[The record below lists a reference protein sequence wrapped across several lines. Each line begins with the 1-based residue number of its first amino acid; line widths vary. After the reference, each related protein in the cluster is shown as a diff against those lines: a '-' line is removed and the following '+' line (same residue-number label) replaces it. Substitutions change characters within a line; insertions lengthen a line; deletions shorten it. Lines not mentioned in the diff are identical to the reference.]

1 MSHNHSVSELCK
13 SVQIHAWN
21 CAPTVL
27 LWSWTIFALEVCNGL
42 HPHTAQPLNMQRVGW
57 RLSNVWEIL
66 INTWL
71 EDEKLWRGAL
81 GLNSTACYAV
91 WKKKIVCVNLEF
103 LIINAVKTFSQR
115 LVRDSKRNSK
125 TRRREKGLGEGMRQR
140 AERRSEYMVHSV
152 TCVCGESDGEED
164 DGGGG

>member
-1 MSHNHSVSELCK
+1 MTGCIRVKQHSLLC
-13 SVQIHAWN
+13 SM
-21 CAPTVL
+21 
-27 LWSWTIFALEVCNGL
+27 E
-42 HPHTAQPLNMQRVGW
+42 
-57 RLSNVWEIL
+57 
-66 INTWL
+66 
-71 EDEKLWRGAL
+71 
-81 GLNSTACYAV
+81 
-91 WKKKIVCVNLEF
+91 KKIVCVNLEF